1 MITRIRRRAEEEIT
15 GRTILLVEIIR
26 REEGVITGRTISL
39 VETRNSKEG
48 EEEMIIQGTTF

>member
-26 REEGVITGRTISL
+26 REEVEITGRTISS
-39 VETRNSKEG
+39 VETRICREG